1 VQSSYLEQFDREM
14 GCTVAEWLMWLPA
27 AMGDAAW
34 AHNGDAVHASL
45 PAVPGAQLAISWRV
59 GEPRRIALMVMPR
72 LHVHFQ
78 FTGMNDAQRYT
89 FMKRFDLYMQRGG
102 G

>member
-1 VQSSYLEQFDREM
+1 M
-14 GCTVAEWLMWLPA
+14 MWLPA
-27 AMGDAAW
+27 AMGDAVW
-34 AHNGDAVHASL
+34 AQHGDAVRASIA
-45 PAVPGAQLAISWRV
+45 AVPAAKLEISWRV

-72 LHVHFQ
+72 LHVHFEL
-78 FTGMNDAQRYT
+78 TGMDPAQRYT